1 MSVMNFP
8 VTILLTVRNIRT
20 KEKNGEKRKEQKI
33 LLITQSFPQS
43 PQVFP
48 QGFSTGGACCGY
60 AVLVHI
66 KRSDTLRRISHF
78 SAGRGFYHEHFFVQ
92 KLGLD
97 NSPRRPRRPP
107 TGAGWPGRSFLRPER
122 QKILKKGLILS
133 RQGVIMRICM
143 ENEQK
148 EVESMPNIK
157 SSKKDVISS
166 KIAYEKN
173 KADKSE
179 LKTNLKK
186 FDAAVVSGDKAA
198 ADAAYKTA
206 VKAVDQAVNKGILH
220 KNNAAR
226 KKSSITLKMNEL
238 A

>member
-1 MSVMNFP
+1 
-8 VTILLTVRNIRT
+8 
-20 KEKNGEKRKEQKI
+20 
-33 LLITQSFPQS
+33 
-43 PQVFP
+43 
-48 QGFSTGGACCGY
+48 
-60 AVLVHI
+60 
-66 KRSDTLRRISHF
+66 
-78 SAGRGFYHEHFFVQ
+78 VQ

-97 NSPRRPRRPP
+97 NPSPEPRRTAAGTGRPE
-107 TGAGWPGRSFLRPER
+107 GSFSRPER

-186 FDAAVVSGDKAA
+186 FDAALVSGDKAA
-198 ADAAYKTA
+198 ADVAYKTA
-206 VKAVDQAVNKGILH
+206 VKAVDQAVNKGLLH

-226 KKSSITLKMNEL
+226 KKSSMTLKLNKL